1 MKTVLMLTNFSE
13 TSRKAITSYLKIHSQ
28 LQNDSKFGLLNVYS
42 APKTGQSQL
51 LKIDDI
57 LEQYSLQDLK
67 KEKQQID
74 KGVGLE
80 KLDID
85 LISGKGDLVKV
96 INQLNE
102 KRPIDLIVLGSK
114 GSNILKQLILGSN
127 TDKVVRLSRCPVLV
141 IPENIDFKKPKKI
154 VFATDLK
161 DCRFEKHF
169 ERLAKI
175 IRFFGAELLILNV
188 YKETKPDGQ
197 IFEELINIYL
207 KDILHSFHYVQNN
220 DAANGISSFLAENQA
235 DMLALIE
242 RPGNLLIKMF
252 RHSVTNQLALSA
264 EMPLLV
270 FHS

>member
-13 TSRKAITSYLKIHSQ
+13 ASRKAIIGYMKIHSQ
-28 LQNDSKFGLLNVYS
+28 LKSDSKFGLLNVHS
-42 APKTGQSQL
+42 TPKTGQSQL

-67 KEKQQID
+67 REKHLIDQID
-74 KGVGLE
+74 GLD

-114 GSNILKQLILGSN
+114 GSNNLKQLILGSN
-127 TDKVVRLSRCPVLV
+127 TDRVVRLSKCPVLV
-141 IPENIDFKKPKKI
+141 IPENIDFKAPTKI

-169 ERLAKI
+169 ERLTKI
-175 IRFFGAELLILNV
+175 IRFFGSELLILNV

-197 IFEELINIYL
+197 LFEELMDIHL
-207 KDILHSFHYVQNN
+207 KDIPHTFHFIQNN
-220 DAANGISSFLAENQA
+220 DPAKGINNFITEKQA

-242 RPGNLLIKMF
+242 RPGNLLVKLF
-252 RHSVTNQLALSA
+252 HHSVTNQLALSA

>member
-13 TSRKAITSYLKIHSQ
+13 TSRKAIIGYMKIHSQ
-28 LQNDSKFGLLNVYS
+28 LKSDSKFGLLNVYS

-67 KEKQQID
+67 REKQQID
-74 KGVGLE
+74 KVAGLD

-96 INQLNE
+96 INQLDE

-127 TDKVVRLSRCPVLV
+127 TDKVVRLAKCPVLV
-141 IPENIDFKKPKKI
+141 VPENIDFKKPRKI

-161 DCRFEKHF
+161 ECRFEKHF
-169 ERLAKI
+169 ERLANI
-175 IRFFGAELLILNV
+175 IRFFGAELLILNI
-188 YKETKPDGQ
+188 YKETKPDGEF
-197 IFEELINIYL
+197 FEKLMNVHL
-207 KDILHSFHYVQNN
+207 KDIPHSFHYIQNN
-220 DAANGISSFLAENQA
+220 DAAKGISSFLVENQA

-242 RPGNLLIKMF
+242 RPGNLLVKMF

>member
-28 LQNDSKFGLLNVYS
+28 LKSDSKFGLLNVYS

-67 KEKQQID
+67 REKQQID
-74 KGVGLE
+74 KVAGLD

-127 TDKVVRLSRCPVLV
+127 TDKVVRLSKCPVLV

-161 DCRFEKHF
+161 DCRFKKHF
-169 ERLAKI
+169 ERLANI
-175 IRFFGAELLILNV
+175 IRFFSAELLILNV

-197 IFEELINIYL
+197 LFEEMMNIHL
-207 KDILHSFHYVQNN
+207 KDIPHSFYYIQNN
-220 DAANGISSFLAENQA
+220 DAANGISSFLVENQA

-242 RPGNLLIKMF
+242 KPGNLLVKMF
-252 RHSVTNQLALSA
+252 HHSVTNQLALSA